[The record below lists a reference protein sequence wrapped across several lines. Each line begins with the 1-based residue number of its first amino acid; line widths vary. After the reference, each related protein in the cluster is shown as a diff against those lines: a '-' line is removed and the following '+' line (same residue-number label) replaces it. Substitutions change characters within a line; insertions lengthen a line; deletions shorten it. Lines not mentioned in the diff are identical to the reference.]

1 MYDEPRT
8 SGISRFAATLGAVS
22 LLALAATGPL
32 HHLGLVGLAGAFG
45 ILKWAVY
52 GALATL
58 ALAIIGVIIAARRR
72 IGMSTAVTA
81 LVFALIAIGSI
92 GALAWKASRVPAIH
106 DITTDTM
113 QPPPFLAVVP
123 LRAAALNPIDYGG
136 PEIAAKQRAAYPDL
150 GPLLLNVPPA
160 RAFDRAL
167 AAARAMGWELV
178 ASDPAG
184 GRLEA
189 TDTTFWFG
197 FKDDV
202 VVRVTP
208 QPAGSRVDVRS
219 LSRVGGGD
227 IGANAARIRSYLAA
241 LRAAS

>member
-1 MYDEPRT
+1 MYDEPRP
-8 SGISRFAATLGAVS
+8 SGKSRFAATLGAVS
-22 LLALAATGPL
+22 LLALTATGPL

-58 ALAIIGVIIAARRR
+58 VLAIIGIIIAARRR
-72 IGMSTAVTA
+72 IGMSTAMTA
-81 LVFALIAIGSI
+81 LVFALIAIGSV

-123 LRAAALNPIDYGG
+123 LRAAALNPIEYGG

-150 GPLLLNVPPA
+150 GPLLISDPPA
-160 RAFDRAL
+160 RAFNRAL
-167 AAARAMGWELV
+167 AAARSMGWELV
-178 ASDPAG
+178 ASDPAS
-184 GRLEA
+184 GRIEA
-189 TDTTFWFG
+189 TDTTLWFG

-208 QPAGSRVDVRS
+208 QPTGSRVDVRS

-241 LRAAS
+241 LKAAS